1 MSKRINFKRVCLVIA
16 QIILVVATILLTVT
30 SVNLLIETIWVL
42 MEQRA
47 NNPNSDSYRFFWEH
61 MDILFPFMTLFPH
74 LASLIVL
81 LHSGLYSLKS
91 TPFSKAKGLRCI
103 SFGIA
108 LIIILCYRMIVWR
121 YLPNDIFSAWI
132 CCKEFFATAYLVAF
146 VNIALDIIGTVL
158 HKLSQKRQLKSAD
171 SQTTE

>member
-1 MSKRINFKRVCLVIA
+1 MLKSKQIISVIA
-16 QIILVVATILLTVT
+16 QIILVVAIILLTVT
-30 SVNLLIETIWVL
+30 SVNLLIETIRVL

-47 NNPNSDSYRFFWEH
+47 SNPNSDSYRFFWEH

-121 YLPNDIFSAWI
+121 YLPNDIFSAWT
-132 CCKEFFATAYLVAF
+132 CCEEFLATAYLVAF
-146 VNIALDIIGTVL
+146 VNIVLDIIGTILYKRDKKRWLKSVD
-158 HKLSQKRQLKSAD
+158 SQK
-171 SQTTE
+171 TE